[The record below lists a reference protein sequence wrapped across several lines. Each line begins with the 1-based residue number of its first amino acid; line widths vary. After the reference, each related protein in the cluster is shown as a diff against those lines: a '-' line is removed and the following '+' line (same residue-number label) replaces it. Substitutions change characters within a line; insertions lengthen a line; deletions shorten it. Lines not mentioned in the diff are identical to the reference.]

1 MEEITQLKTIK
12 AEYESRI
19 AYNEEKLNS
28 YQREIGIKIKQVEDY
43 EQKYTKTQDE
53 LDLTK
58 YKLQESSKDITE
70 LRLKIDVYES

>member
-28 YQREIGIKIKQVEDY
+28 Y
-43 EQKYTKTQDE
+43 
-53 LDLTK
+53 
-58 YKLQESSKDITE
+58 
-70 LRLKIDVYES
+70 